1 MPVQWNLY
9 IIVLAKMKIYALLNS
24 SLEIVT
30 TLYDRALNFDLAST
44 FLIYLIA
51 G

>member
-9 IIVLAKMKIYALLNS
+9 IIVLVKMKIYALLHS

-30 TLYDRALNFDLAST
+30 TLNNRVINFDLAST
-44 FLIYLIA
+44 FLIYQTA